1 MSRRPLL
8 WCAAAFAAGI
18 ALHGAATPASCSI
31 IAFVFIAGALALL
44 RVATRRLSELIAIV
58 FLLCG
63 FSAVGM
69 LASSLAAAPAPQGI
83 DRLVGQHEVRLGEG
97 AMVEGTL
104 ARALRARADP
114 ERHELRVRVDAVRVG
129 ALRLP
134 VEGDIVVTAP
144 SDGAPDGLGRGDRVT
159 FYASLRLPRAAR
171 FDGDFDHR
179 RHLLAR
185 GIRATGRLKSWALLT
200 IVARERRPVT
210 RFLRALDGL
219 RSSLLAT
226 IAAAFPGNPA
236 GRRAAGICMAMLVG
250 ERVLLDEDEETL
262 AKAGLNHMLAVSGF
276 NVAILAATVFFLLRS
291 LGAGMRCAWIGTIPA
306 LIFYLLLNSE
316 ESPVL
321 RSVAMAATFLL
332 GRSCWKRAD
341 MLNALGLAA
350 IGLLAVSPLQIH
362 EPAFQLTFVTTLALL
377 LSASLSPRGEA
388 SGALRRLVLP
398 IVVGTLTATLA
409 TLPLV
414 AHHFNRVAPA
424 ALPAN
429 LVAGPLMV
437 VAFVASLL
445 LCIVATVSSALA
457 AVLAEWIVAPLIA
470 AVFQVAAAIV
480 AIPGMSWRVPSPHAL
495 CALAYF
501 ASTAAVVMLRRGER
515 LHRYWRA
522 AALVWLLSVLSI
534 IVPRDTR
541 RPPHGLGITMLDVG
555 QGDSIL
561 IETSSGERILVD
573 AGGAPG
579 STFDVG
585 ERVVSPALWRMGIVR
600 LGTVVVTHAD
610 YDHAAGMAAV
620 LRNFTPR
627 EMWLA
632 GPDDGGGMM
641 RDLVLQ
647 AGVAGTRVRF
657 VRAGD
662 AYCRKGARIA
672 ILSAGNAAGARG
684 NDGSI
689 VMKISSRGRHLL
701 LMGDAGRA
709 TESRLLTQ
717 GVAADVL
724 KVGHHGS
731 RTATTAPFLA
741 AVAPSLALISCG
753 RGNRFGHPHR
763 EVTERL
769 ERQAL
774 VCRTDQEGTLGVVLA
789 PGVTRLS
796 GPCRGA
802 RLRRARRTLEPE
814 GMDDEAEHQHDE
826 PGDGH
831 EAASEGQW
839 RALVEHRRVIGRDE
853 NEQRREDEPAGKDE
867 EPHSGQ
873 GDEREDGDRAMKARG
888 DRVDHMTAIE
898 LPDREEVQR
907 RREAANVAGQERPR
921 QDPAVPGGHRGE
933 QEADETPE
941 KRQVDA
947 RHGLH
952 DLLRPGR
959 QEAIGEH
966 GERHDEPRDG
976 SGDADVEEHVAIR
989 EPAPDPD
996 ERAERP
1002 HGSRREWR
1010 PREEIGEGGI
1020 DAVDPAGDVVPHLV
1034 RAQNRQQRERVGNS
1048 EPQKGW
1054 VDQVRVEEAIA
1065 RAAGGGEPG
1074 AVEGHGV
1081 RGHRQQHDVT
1091 RQPLAR

>member
-18 ALHGAATPASCSI
+18 ALHGAASPASCSI

-44 RVATRRLSELIAIV
+44 RVATRRLSELIVIV

-69 LASSLAAAPAPQGI
+69 LASSLAAAPAPLGI

-114 ERHELRVRVDAVRVG
+114 ERHELRVRVHAVRVG

-144 SDGAPDGLGRGDRVT
+144 SDGAPPGLGRGDRVA
-159 FYASLRLPRAAR
+159 FFASLRLPRVAR
-171 FDGDFDHR
+171 SDGGFDHR

-219 RSSLLAT
+219 RGSLLAT
-226 IAAAFPGNPA
+226 IAGAFPRNPA
-236 GRRAAGICMAMLVG
+236 GRRAAAVCMAMLVG

-262 AKAGLNHMLAVSGF
+262 AMAGLNHMLAVSGF
-276 NVAILAATVFFLLRS
+276 NVAILAATVFFLLRC

-316 ESPVL
+316 ESSVL
-321 RSVAMAATFLL
+321 RAVAMAATFLL

-388 SGALRRLVLP
+388 SGALRRLVIP
-398 IVVGTLTATLA
+398 IVLGTLTATLA

-414 AHHFNRVAPA
+414 AHHFHRVAPA

-445 LCIVATVSSALA
+445 LCIVATVSSALGA
-457 AVLAEWIVAPLIA
+457 ALAEWIVAPLIA
-470 AVFQVAAAIV
+470 AVFQVAAAAV
-480 AIPGMSWRVPSPHAL
+480 AIPGMSWRVPPPHAL

-501 ASTAAVVMLRRGER
+501 SSTAAVVMLRRSER
-515 LHRYWRA
+515 RHEGHARALRVGLHRYWRAAQSA

-561 IETSSGERILVD
+561 IETSGGERILVD

-579 STFDVG
+579 SAFDVG
-585 ERVVSPALWRMGIVR
+585 ERVVSPALWRMGIAR

-610 YDHAAGMAAV
+610 HDHAAGMAAV

-627 EMWLA
+627 EIWLA
-632 GPDDGGGMM
+632 GPDDAGGMM

-647 AGVAGTRVRF
+647 AGVTGTRVRF

-662 AYCRKGARIA
+662 AYCRVGARIA
-672 ILSAGNAAGARG
+672 ILSAGDAAGARG

-689 VMKISSRGRHLL
+689 VMKISSGGRHLL

-709 TESRLLTQ
+709 TESRLLAQ
-717 GVAADVL
+717 GIAADVL

-769 ERQAL
+769 ERVAL
-774 VCRTDQEGTLGVVLA
+774 VCRTDHEGALGVVLA

-796 GPCRGA
+796 GPCRGGDA
-802 RLRRARRTLEPE
+802 RARARK
-814 GMDDEAEHQHDE
+814 
-826 PGDGH
+826 DG
-831 EAASEGQW
+831 
-839 RALVEHRRVIGRDE
+839 R
-853 NEQRREDEPAGKDE
+853 
-867 EPHSGQ
+867 
-873 GDEREDGDRAMKARG
+873 
-888 DRVDHMTAIE
+888 
-898 LPDREEVQR
+898 
-907 RREAANVAGQERPR
+907 
-921 QDPAVPGGHRGE
+921 
-933 QEADETPE
+933 
-941 KRQVDA
+941 
-947 RHGLH
+947 
-952 DLLRPGR
+952 
-959 QEAIGEH
+959 
-966 GERHDEPRDG
+966 
-976 SGDADVEEHVAIR
+976 
-989 EPAPDPD
+989 
-996 ERAERP
+996 
-1002 HGSRREWR
+1002 
-1010 PREEIGEGGI
+1010 
-1020 DAVDPAGDVVPHLV
+1020 
-1034 RAQNRQQRERVGNS
+1034 
-1048 EPQKGW
+1048 
-1054 VDQVRVEEAIA
+1054 
-1065 RAAGGGEPG
+1065 
-1074 AVEGHGV
+1074 
-1081 RGHRQQHDVT
+1081 
-1091 RQPLAR
+1091 